1 MILRPATPAD
11 AAELARLGRE
21 AFVTKFGHIYAPED
35 LAAYLEEAHTEA
47 ARLAEMAQESV
58 VLCLADSGGALAGY
72 CKLSLECG
80 WPELAR
86 GRRAIEL
93 KQLYT
98 DPALT
103 GQGLGA
109 LLMDW
114 AVTEARRHGADE
126 IQLSVW
132 SENFGGQRFYRRYG
146 FEKVADIEFWVTDHR
161 DDEHLYSL
169 LLAACQP

>member
-1 MILRPATPAD
+1 MILRPATPED
-11 AAELARLGRE
+11 AKALARLGRTS
-21 AFVTKFGHIYAPED
+21 FVTKFGHIYAPED
-35 LAAYLEEAHTEA
+35 LAGYLEEAHSEA
-47 ARLAEMAQESV
+47 ARMAELAQDDIV
-58 VLCLADSGGALAGY
+58 ICLADGGAALAGY

-86 GRRAIEL
+86 GARAIEL

-103 GQGLGA
+103 GQGIGA

-114 AVTEARRHGADE
+114 ALDEARRRGADE

-132 SENFGGQRFYRRYG
+132 SETPGAQNFYARYG
-146 FEKVADIEFWVTDHR
+146 FAKVGDTTFRVGKQL
-161 DDEHLYSL
+161 DEEYVFALML
-169 LLAACQP
+169 

>member
-58 VLCLADSGGALAGY
+58 VLCLADSGGRLAGY

-114 AVTEARRHGADE
+114 ALGESRKRGADE

-132 SENFGGQRFYRRYG
+132 SENPGAQRFYARYG
-146 FEKVADIEFWVTDHR
+146 FAKVGDTTFRVGNHLDHEFVFAV
-161 DDEHLYSL
+161 L
-169 LLAACQP
+169 L